1 MVFVAVRYQ
10 RNGSPSDALLCL
22 NSWGPN
28 WITGPKWP
36 ADMPDGSF
44 WVERRVVER
53 MLAQEDSFAVGS
65 ISGFGWRDLHHG
77 NWLTPAPEA
86 RR

>member
-1 MVFVAVRYQ
+1 
-10 RNGSPSDALLCL
+10 
-22 NSWGPN
+22 
-28 WITGPKWP
+28 
-36 ADMPDGSF
+36 MPDGSF